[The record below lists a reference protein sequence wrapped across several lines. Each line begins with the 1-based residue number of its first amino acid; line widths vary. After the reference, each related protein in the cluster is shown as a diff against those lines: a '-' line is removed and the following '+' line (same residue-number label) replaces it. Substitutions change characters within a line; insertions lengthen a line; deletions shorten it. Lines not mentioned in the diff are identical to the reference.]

1 MIKKTEKVNDIL
13 SWKTH
18 IKYIFFSN
26 QKAIFCDYFNNFV
39 QQFWSVFSN
48 MQKEVISILTHLH
61 L

>member
-1 MIKKTEKVNDIL
+1 MIKKTKKVNDIL

-39 QQFWSVFSN
+39 QQF
-48 MQKEVISILTHLH
+48 
-61 L
+61 

>member
-18 IKYIFFSN
+18 INFFFSN
-26 QKAIFCDYFNNFV
+26 QKAIFYDYFNNFV
-39 QQFWSVFSN
+39 QQFLLVFSN
-48 MQKEVISILTHLH
+48 MQKELISILTHLH